1 MIAEGIV
8 GDITKTGK
16 GTPKVKIG
24 SDWYYPGR
32 GVQIDGMT
40 SGTKIGIEY
49 NLFGDKNNLRSIVS
63 WALLPN
69 QAIAALSQGLPPIA
83 APTPSNAVSGP
94 IMDAERPCIS
104 NWGAELIKAG
114 IIKDPVDLG
123 IWVNAAKLA
132 LRQ

>member
-1 MIAEGIV
+1 MIGT
-8 GDITKTGK
+8 ITFKGLNKNQKMTVHIDGK
-16 GTPKVKIG
+16 V
-24 SDWYYPGR
+24 YYPGR
-32 GVQIDGMT
+32 LDV
-40 SGTKIGIEY
+40 SGIQV
-49 NLFGDKNNLRSIVS
+49 GDKLDFNAVAFGAKGDLWGLQSWKLLEGASKYPASTPNPIV
-63 WALLPN
+63 N
-69 QAIAALSQGLPPIA
+69 A
-83 APTPSNAVSGP
+83 APTPSQAVSGG